1 MEMTAKQKYDWVRKT
16 AGYRL
21 NKHKIDLFFKDVD
34 LDSMVNESALKE
46 QLEQWLLGRF
56 RTAKKFV
63 VEIAVVGEG
72 PRNSYLCLDVRGKTY
87 VAKDHNELMDLD
99 LRNARYANSSV

>member
-1 MEMTAKQKYDWVRKT
+1 MEMSAKQKYDWVRKT
-16 AGYRL
+16 VGYRL

-34 LDSMVNESALKE
+34 LGNVADESVLKAR
-46 QLEQWLLGRF
+46 LEQWLLGRF

-72 PRNSYLCLDVRGKTY
+72 PRDSYLCLDVRGKTY
-87 VAKDHNELMDLD
+87 VVKDHAELMSLD
-99 LRNARYANSSV
+99 LRNARYASSTV

>member
-1 MEMTAKQKYDWVRKT
+1 MEMTTKQKYDWVRKT

-21 NKHKIDLFFKDVD
+21 NKHKIDLFFKDIN
-34 LDSMVNESALKE
+34 LALVPDETELKSI
-46 QLEQWLLGRF
+46 LERWLMGRF

-63 VEIAVVGEG
+63 DVITIVDEG
-72 PRNSYLCLDVRGKTY
+72 PRDSYLCLDVQGKTY
-87 VAKDHNELMDLD
+87 VTKDHNELMDLD